1 MAGATSVSGLVSA
14 AGGSAKAGGVWAVA
28 GGCFAMVAVAPG
40 AGGCALTGGSGALA
54 TAGGAPVAGDCVLWG
69 GCPWAM
75 NWLYPGVPGRG
86 GRSLG
91 SPPAKC
97 GQLSATFAE
106 NDPHDPSDR
115 PAIHAN
121 ATATERQSVMRAV
134 RLCADP
140 RGNRRQCAFCR
151 SSKNPAARWTGFH
164 GDTVIGRLPQSL

>member
-1 MAGATSVSGLVSA
+1 VSGLASS
-14 AGGSAKAGGVWAVA
+14 AGGSAKAGGVWSLAA
-28 GGCFAMVAVAPG
+28 GGCFAMAAV
-40 AGGCALTGGSGALA
+40 
-54 TAGGAPVAGDCVLWG
+54 APVAGCCALEAEGCAPVAARNAPPAGDSVFWA
-69 GCPWAM
+69 GCPCAM

-106 NDPHDPSDR
+106 NEPHDPSVR
-115 PAIHAN
+115 PAAHAN

-134 RLCADP
+134 RLCLDP
-140 RGNRRQCAFCR
+140 RGNRRANRRQCAFCR
-151 SSKNPAARWTGFH
+151 SSNSAARWTGFH